1 MVDFF
6 YRRVI
11 NGVKKWTD
19 VPKLWKEQ
27 VKQMLVENGYILNED
42 GTVTKYEPDTDN
54 IMDSS
59 GENTDID
66 INNSIND
73 TDNSLS
79 NNDIL

>member
-42 GTVTKYEPDTDN
+42 GTVTKYEANTDN

-59 GENTDID
+59 GEKTNID
-66 INNSIND
+66 TNNSIND

>member
-66 INNSIND
+66 TNNSIND

-79 NNDIL
+79 NNSIF